1 MRGQIQ
7 KKQTISAQQN
17 RGAIG
22 DLTMAG
28 AITRTKMTTTKDAII
43 EAEFS
48 AVPEQV
54 QAPTQAPQE
63 PKAQELVGEAA
74 TEPSANAPI
83 VPIIEQAPSNPDTAL
98 AAQPKPSSIDFGER
112 GLQIKSFDDAWRVAT
127 AFAKSGLFGA
137 TTATQ
142 AFVKLQLGAELGL
155 PPASA
160 MQAIHVIDGK
170 PSMSA
175 ALVAARIKMSGRYRF
190 VVEKWTAL
198 GCKLNFLEKVDG
210 QWVPCGDVTFTVE
223 DAKVAGLMN
232 KANWKYHPRAMC
244 FARCITQGARSFCSD
259 VFYGAPVY
267 DPDELN

>member
-1 MRGQIQ
+1 
-7 KKQTISAQQN
+7 
-17 RGAIG
+17 
-22 DLTMAG
+22 
-28 AITRTKMTTTKDAII
+28 MTTTNEPI

-48 AVPEQV
+48 PVIEAAQEQP
-54 QAPTQAPQE
+54 QPQQEQE
-63 PKAQELVGEAA
+63 PVAEVKAEAA
-74 TEPSANAPI
+74 SETAVLPA
-83 VPIIEQAPSNPDTAL
+83 VEQTPSNPDNAL
-98 AAQPKPSSIDFGER
+98 ATQPKPAPIDFGV
-112 GLQIKSFDDAWRVAT
+112 GGVQIKTFDDAWRVAQ
-127 AFAKSGLFGA
+127 AFSKSGLFGA
-137 TTATQ
+137 TTPMQ

-210 QWVPCGDVTFTVE
+210 QWLPIGDVTFTVE

-232 KANWKYHPRAMC
+232 KHNWKSHPRAMC

-267 DPDELN
+267 DPDELER